1 MMHTTPE
8 QSLLSRR
15 VMRRVYAIWFVRE
28 VLPWVGLEVAAFAGI
43 AMLMRAQVAI
53 ASVAENFQNICTM
66 SGTGS
71 CIKFMGYAFTHTNV
85 VVQIASVALV
95 ALLSVIAYDF
105 VRSFRR
111 SVVAL
116 AQSRWARNLV
126 RF

>member
-1 MMHTTPE
+1 MHSSHNNSE
-8 QSLLSRR
+8 LSRR

-28 VLPWVGLEVAAFAGI
+28 VLPWVGLEVAAFTGI

-53 ASVAENFQNICTM
+53 ASVAENFQSICSV

-85 VVQIASVALV
+85 VVQLASVALV
-95 ALLSVIAYDF
+95 ALLGIVAYDF

-116 AQSRWARNLV
+116 SQTRFVRNLV

>member
-1 MMHTTPE
+1 
-8 QSLLSRR
+8 
-15 VMRRVYAIWFVRE
+15 MRRVYAIWFVRE

>member
-1 MMHTTPE
+1 MHTTPE

>member
-1 MMHTTPE
+1 MHTTPE

-43 AMLMRAQVAI
+43 AMLMRAHVAI
-53 ASVAENFQNICTM
+53 ASVVENFQNICTM
-66 SGTGS
+66 NGTGG
-71 CIKFMGYAFTHTNV
+71 CVTYMGYAFTHTTV
-85 VVQIASVALV
+85 TVQLATI
-95 ALLSVIAYDF
+95 ALLVLIGIVAYDF

-111 SVVAL
+111 SVSAL
-116 AQSRWARNLV
+116 MQTRVVRNIV